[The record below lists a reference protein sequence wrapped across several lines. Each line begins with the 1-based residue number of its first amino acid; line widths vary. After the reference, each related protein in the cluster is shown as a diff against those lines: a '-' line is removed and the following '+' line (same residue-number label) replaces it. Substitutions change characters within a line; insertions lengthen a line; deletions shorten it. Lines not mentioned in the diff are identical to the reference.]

1 MNNNLGRGRGYSGR
15 LQATVRI
22 RKEMLRDAIY
32 KQHVTEEIA
41 NSMGHCLAEEML
53 KRGMIEVRE
62 YPNNFFDSDD
72 IMVHGFVDTVNGAVE
87 LKDNDFYKWCYEN
100 NPEII
105 IKYMFTKGQK

>member
-62 YPNNFFDSDD
+62 YLFDSDD